1 MFLQRSRSSA
11 AKPGNSCL
19 PLVCNLKKG
28 MSMCFLEPSATE
40 VILLELMFS
49 TELELDRG
57 TKAGCGGL
65 AQGLPWSCYLV
76 DLPCTG
82 QGCAKEWIQKARKH
96 VLNAH
101 VCAWLLGSIRSCAKE
116 KWLTVGSLAVM
127 CGNELRPE
135 QSQPECEHPLM
146 LTSVLSAMATCLV
159 ILNLKQQ
166 AARLCHQFVALGC
179 ALISIC
185 IWQWYASM
193 LLTQTSVP
201 SSLSLSWVP
210 TVNAVFVKFDFL
222 MLSAFSTCRTAV
234 VLLLPVRWPLL

>member
-57 TKAGCGGL
+57 TKQAVGDWHRGCHGPATSWTFL
-65 AQGLPWSCYLV
+65 ALDKDVKKNGSRRQESMSWMLM
-76 DLPCTG
+76 
-82 QGCAKEWIQKARKH
+82 
-96 VLNAH
+96 
-101 VCAWLLGSIRSCAKE
+101 CAWLLGSIRSCAKE
-116 KWLTVGSLAVM
+116 KWLTVGSLAAM

-135 QSQPECEHPLM
+135 RSQPECEHPLM

-193 LLTQTSVP
+193 LLTQSSVP